1 VLGYRSVF
9 DTSGGYVEAAVRIE
23 GGARPDPE
31 PAETRQI
38 IPYVASEMRAGS
50 NLAISNVMTV
60 KAERTFWEKALILHA
75 MTEMT
80 EKRTRSRMRKE
91 RSPTLIDTRATTTM
105 FTRSGTTPTTGRR
118 RHPCSILPKR
128 AGSTRN

>member
-23 GGARPDPE
+23 GGARPDAV

-60 KAERTFWEKALILHA
+60 KAERTFW
-75 MTEMT
+75 
-80 EKRTRSRMRKE
+80 KRSSSFM
-91 RSPTLIDTRATTTM
+91 P
-105 FTRSGTTPTTGRR
+105 
-118 RHPCSILPKR
+118 
-128 AGSTRN
+128 